1 MREVFAASVLNTSM
15 QFFIALMLYLV
26 VCWEVF
32 CAYRIWLF
40 VLLLYAVCLAGNSL
54 LLCISRFSI
63 KENLRLLFFNV
74 SENNPVTAV
83 SLRVTV
89 CNQSL

>member
-1 MREVFAASVLNTSM
+1 MGEVFAASVLSTSM

-40 VLLLYAVCLAGNSL
+40 ALLLYAVCLAGNSP
-54 LLCISRFSI
+54 LLCVSRFSI
-63 KENLRLLFFNV
+63 KENLRLLFFFFMFQK
-74 SENNPVTAV
+74 T
-83 SLRVTV
+83 T
-89 CNQSL
+89 QSQLCYLG